1 MIFQPSSRAP
11 LTPLRRWSLDPSGC
25 RLLLALPDARFR
37 GLRIDQAQGWVDL
50 REDNLVGSELSV
62 RLSIR
67 DPLGDDPK
75 TTREYVFEGTA
86 VRRGAEDEAVFGGR
100 LRVGARVAA
109 WSLAVI
115 PTRCHHH
122 GGTEY
127 LDLDVRASLPSE
139 LCGPSRVEGRL
150 RILRASPAA

>member
-1 MIFQPSSRAP
+1 MTFQPSSHAP
-11 LTPLRRWSLDPSGC
+11 FTPVRRWRLDPSGC

-37 GLRIDQAQGWVDL
+37 GLRIDDARGWVLLNEHDL
-50 REDNLVGSELSV
+50 LGSELSFG
-62 RLSIR
+62 LSVR
-67 DPLGDDPK
+67 DPLGDDPQR
-75 TTREYVFEGTA
+75 TREYVFQATA
-86 VRRGAEDEAVFGGR
+86 VRRGAEDEAVFEGR

-127 LDLDVRASLPSE
+127 LELDVRAPLPPE
-139 LCGPSRVEGRL
+139 FCGPSRVEGRL

>member
-1 MIFQPSSRAP
+1 MDSQPSSRFP
-11 LTPLRRWSLDPSGC
+11 CTPVRRWSLDPSGC

-37 GLRIDQAQGWVDL
+37 GLRIDDARGWVRL
-50 REDNLVGSELSV
+50 NEDDLVGSELSA

-67 DPLGDDPK
+67 DPLGVDPH

-86 VRRGAEDEAVFGGR
+86 TRRGADDEAVFEGR
-100 LRVGARVAA
+100 LRIGARVAA

-115 PTRCHHH
+115 PTRCRHH

-127 LDLDVRASLPSE
+127 LDLDVRAPLPPE
-139 LCGPSRVEGRL
+139 LCGSSRVEGRL